1 MKKTQKKIVN
11 TAIDLFNKRGVGNVR
26 LQDIAEQA
34 EISQGNISY
43 HYKTKKD
50 LMEAV
55 LSYMKTERAE
65 VKSTMQSLIVTTD
78 VVGII
83 TNYLR
88 LQIGCRFFFRD
99 ILEIINLVPSAKKH
113 FEKQIEDVINFNKK
127 AINLSIQK
135 GFMIKEPHEGHYNLF
150 VQNVWAIL
158 HSWLT
163 KREVLGNRKVSLDDA
178 VLALSLIHI

>member
-55 LSYMKTERAE
+55 LSYMKT
-65 VKSTMQSLIVTTD
+65 
-78 VVGII
+78 
-83 TNYLR
+83 
-88 LQIGCRFFFRD
+88 
-99 ILEIINLVPSAKKH
+99 
-113 FEKQIEDVINFNKK
+113 
-127 AINLSIQK
+127 
-135 GFMIKEPHEGHYNLF
+135 
-150 VQNVWAIL
+150 
-158 HSWLT
+158 
-163 KREVLGNRKVSLDDA
+163 
-178 VLALSLIHI
+178 